1 MAQEYRVI
9 QTSDEQEYYDGKFE
23 NKFVRDC
30 ADNRELYER
39 LNDGTQTEKSLDGT
53 VLSYDGAFYRPNFN
67 TITGI
72 VRLDLSGQFNSVI
85 YVDQATKERF
95 DIALV
100 NVMDE
105 TIELQPVTI
114 TVQTYEGIPNNV
126 SPGDVVTLCL
136 QNVFFV
142 PPKVGS
148 IISNANTLL
157 HKVARTMYGLS
168 DEERKKASEMNV
180 KSIELMRLDESAWN
194 TLIKSSILIY
204 DLIFNTKATNYIQQ
218 SFLAT
223 QQRTASEIAAV
234 LIRKYLDS

>member
-9 QTSDEQEYYDGKFE
+9 RTSEDQEYHDGRFE

-30 ADNRELYER
+30 AHSRELYEH
-39 LNDGTQTEKSLDGT
+39 LKGDAQTESSSDGT
-53 VLSYDGAFYRPNFN
+53 VRAYDGAFYRPNFN

-72 VRLDLSGQFNSVI
+72 VRLDLSGKFNSVI

-114 TVQTYEGIPNNV
+114 TVQTYAGNWQTPV
-126 SPGDVVTLCL
+126 AGDEVTLCL